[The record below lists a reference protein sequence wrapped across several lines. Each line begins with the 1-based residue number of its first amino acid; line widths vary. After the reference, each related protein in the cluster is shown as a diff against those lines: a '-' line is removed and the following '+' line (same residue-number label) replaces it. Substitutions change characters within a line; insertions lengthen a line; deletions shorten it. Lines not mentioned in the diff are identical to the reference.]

1 MVKSFS
7 KFSQPGTAPILDA
20 SGFSGEALIK
30 HALRLSV
37 MAGLSFY
44 ASAGKP

>member
-1 MVKSFS
+1 M
-7 KFSQPGTAPILDA
+7 GGE
-20 SGFSGEALIK
+20 GFSVEAIIK